1 MMKKRIML
9 LTSVMML
16 LAAAACSVTQTA
28 EVPGSATP
36 TNPQPIATFPAESSA
51 TPQVN
56 PVKPPHGGPPV
67 TNPVITPS
75 IEANSV
81 VDKVI
86 NDYARQS
93 SLDPSVVHLMF
104 YEIVDWP
111 DGCLGV
117 FQEGVMC
124 IEVITPGYRIIAE
137 VNGSTVELHS
147 TITGDYFLVAP
158 STIGTGGPFK

>member
-1 MMKKRIML
+1 MKKWIMIT
-9 LTSVMML
+9 TSVMML
-16 LAAAACSVTQTA
+16 LATAACSATQPT

-36 TNPQPIATFPAESSA
+36 TTPPPTATFPAEPSA
-51 TPQVN
+51 TQQVS

-75 IEANSV
+75 IEANSA
-81 VDKVI
+81 VDQVI
-86 NDYARQS
+86 TDYAKLVN
-93 SLDPSVVHLMF
+93 LDPADVHLMF

-124 IEVITPGYRIIAE
+124 IQVITPGYRIIVE
-137 VNGSTVELHS
+137 VNGVTVELHS
-147 TITGDYFLVAP
+147 NITGDHFLVAP

>member
-1 MMKKRIML
+1 MMKKWIIL
-9 LTSVMML
+9 LTSVILL
-16 LAAAACSVTQTA
+16 LASAACSVTQTT
-28 EVPGSATP
+28 ETPGSTTP
-36 TNPQPIATFPAESSA
+36 TNALPAATIPAKPSA

-75 IEANSV
+75 IEANSA
-81 VDKVI
+81 VDQVI
-86 NDYARQS
+86 TDYARQAN
-93 SLDPSVVHLMF
+93 LDPADVHLMF

-124 IEVITPGYRIIAE
+124 IQVITPGYRIIVD

-147 TITGDYFLVAP
+147 NITGDYFLVAP

>member
-1 MMKKRIML
+1 MMKKWIVTF
-9 LTSVMML
+9 TSIILL
-16 LAAAACSVTQTA
+16 LATAACSAAQTT
-28 EVPGSATP
+28 EVPGSAAP
-36 TNPQPIATFPAESSA
+36 TNPPPTATFPAEPSA
-51 TPQVN
+51 TLQVN

-75 IEANSV
+75 MEANPV

-86 NDYARQS
+86 TDYARQS
-93 SLDPSVVHLMF
+93 NLDPANVHLMF

-124 IEVITPGYRIIAE
+124 IQVITPGYRIIVD

-147 TITGDYFLVAP
+147 NITGDYFLVAP
-158 STIGTGGPFK
+158 SVSGTGGPMK